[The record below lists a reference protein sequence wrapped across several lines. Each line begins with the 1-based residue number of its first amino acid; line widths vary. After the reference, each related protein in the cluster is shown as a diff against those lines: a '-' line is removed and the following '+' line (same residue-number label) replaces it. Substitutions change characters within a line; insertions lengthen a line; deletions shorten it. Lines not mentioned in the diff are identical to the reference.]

1 MCLCGYSETSYVGS
15 SCIGSKNKMQGL
27 SVHTSHDLGNSSRLL
42 IVVYDA
48 YLRTSLR
55 QQLLAEGFKNIFDVG
70 SLAGLSAAL
79 KDTKPDL
86 ILLDIEMP
94 DGNGVEICKRLRSDG
109 FTKPIV
115 MLTAK
120 NAESDIIRGLEV
132 GADDYITKP
141 LRIDELLKRIHTQL
155 WQFKASDDAQFEM
168 ADLNFVP
175 ANKML
180 HKIGCVR
187 TQALTEKETT
197 ILKFL
202 YRAFPESATK
212 DELLTE
218 IWGLQNGLTTH
229 TLETHIYRLR
239 QKIGRLTKAPVVITT
254 QNGYRLEL

>member
-1 MCLCGYSETSYVGS
+1 
-15 SCIGSKNKMQGL
+15 MQGL
-27 SVHTSHDLGNSSRLL
+27 SKRTPKDSDNSSCLL
-42 IVVYDA
+42 IVDDDA

-55 QQLLAEGFKNIFDVG
+55 QQFVAEGFQNIFDVG
-70 SLAGLSAAL
+70 SVTGLNAAL
-79 KDTKPDL
+79 KVANPDL
-86 ILLDIEMP
+86 ILLDIQMP

-115 MLTAK
+115 ILTAK
-120 NAESDIIRGLEV
+120 NAEADIIEGLEA
-132 GADDYITKP
+132 GANDYVTKP
-141 LRIDELLKRIHTQL
+141 IRMGELLACIRTQL
-155 WQFKASDDAQFEM
+155 RQHKVSDDARFEL

-180 HKIGCVR
+180 HKMGCGR
-187 TQALTEKETT
+187 MQALTEKETT

-212 DELLTE
+212 DELLAE
-218 IWGLQNGLTTH
+218 VWGMQNGLTTH

-239 QKIGRLTKAPVVITT
+239 QKIGRLTETPIVITT

>member
-1 MCLCGYSETSYVGS
+1 
-15 SCIGSKNKMQGL
+15 MQGL
-27 SVHTSHDLGNSSRLL
+27 SKRTSRDSVNSLRLL
-42 IVVYDA
+42 IVDDDA

-55 QQLLAEGFKNIFDVG
+55 QQFMAEGFQSIFDVG
-70 SLAGLSAAL
+70 SVTALNTAL
-79 KDTKPDL
+79 KDANPDL
-86 ILLDIEMP
+86 ILLDIQMP
-94 DGNGVEICKRLRSDG
+94 DGNGVETCKRLRTDG
-109 FTKPIV
+109 FAKPII

-120 NAESDIIRGLEV
+120 NAESDIIEGLKA
-132 GADDYITKP
+132 GANDYVTKP
-141 LRIDELLKRIHTQL
+141 LRMGELLTRIHTQL

-180 HKIGCVR
+180 HKIGCTR
-187 TQALTEKETT
+187 MQALTEKETT

-202 YRAFPESATK
+202 YRAFPGSATK

-218 IWGLQNGLTTH
+218 IWGMKNGLTTH

-239 QKIGRLTKAPVVITT
+239 QKIGRLTNAAVVITT

>member
-1 MCLCGYSETSYVGS
+1 
-15 SCIGSKNKMQGL
+15 MQGL
-27 SVHTSHDLGNSSRLL
+27 SKRTSQEAGNSSRLL
-42 IVVYDA
+42 IVDDDA

-55 QQLLAEGFKNIFDVG
+55 QQFVAEGFHNIFDVG
-70 SLAGLSAAL
+70 SVTGLNAAL
-79 KDTKPDL
+79 KDANPDL
-86 ILLDIEMP
+86 ILLDIQMP
-94 DGNGVEICKRLRSDG
+94 DGNGVDICKRLRSDG

-120 NAESDIIRGLEV
+120 NAESDIIEGLEA
-132 GADDYITKP
+132 GANDYVTKP
-141 LRIDELLKRIHTQL
+141 LRMGELLARIHTQL
-155 WQFKASDDAQFEM
+155 RQFKASDDAQFEL

-180 HKIGCVR
+180 HKIGCR
-187 TQALTEKETT
+187 RMQALTEKETT

-218 IWGLQNGLTTH
+218 VWGMQNGLTTH

-239 QKIGRLTKAPVVITT
+239 QKIGRLTKTPIVITT
-254 QNGYRLEL
+254 ENGYRLEL